1 MEKDFQVY
9 GTITIQV
16 ELDITAESEEDAVS
30 QAIEALRDDYNLDV
44 IGYSHNPED
53 VELDLTAIEY
63 DELYEL

>member
-1 MEKDFQVY
+1 MEKEFQVY

-16 ELDITAESEEDAVS
+16 QFDITADSEEDAVA
-30 QAIEALRDDYNLDV
+30 QAIEAMKDDYNLDV

-63 DELYEL
+63 EEDND